1 MSKTFGNHFR
11 AQIPSNDSNCDVYW
25 ELSDYLPLDTAIE
38 YWCDGNPVCLEAKRQ
53 ALLSAIERGHVKY
66 RRADGKD
73 FKDPVHDLYSRGLIL
88 VHRESFESWAV
99 SVSGVAEKRTLQN
112 HLPMHPRSETT
123 YLNIIGALVDVMLA
137 QSPGGQRLSAFDTQA
152 DVINALLAHHEG
164 KPGLSRR
171 TLEDKFAAAR
181 RELIGR

>member
-1 MSKTFGNHFR
+1 MSNTFSKEFR
-11 AQIPSNDSNCDVYW
+11 ARIPSSDSNCDVYW

-53 ALLSAIERGHVKY
+53 ALLSALERGDVQY
-66 RRADGKD
+66 RRRDGRD
-73 FKDPVHDLYSRGLIL
+73 YEDSVYELYSRNQIL
-88 VHRESFESWAV
+88 VERESFEEWAT
-99 SVSGVAEKRTLQN
+99 SVSGAAEKRTLQD

-137 QSPGGQRLSAFDTQA
+137 QSPGRQRYSCFDTQA

-181 RELIGR
+181 RELVGR